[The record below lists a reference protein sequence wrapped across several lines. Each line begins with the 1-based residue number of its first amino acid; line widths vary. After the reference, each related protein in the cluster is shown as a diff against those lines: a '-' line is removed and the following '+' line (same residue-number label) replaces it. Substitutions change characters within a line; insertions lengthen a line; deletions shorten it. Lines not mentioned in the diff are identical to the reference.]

1 MKIALMLAY
10 VDVAL
15 LCWSCNG
22 WQSHQFVLKT
32 NFYRRQAIR
41 ISAGNKYDH
50 LVALRSSS
58 RVVARNPIQF
68 KRKVDEPLENL
79 SLDFYMRLPV
89 DSYVVLPLPY
99 GIKLERLPSKGK
111 NGRPSEES
119 YCGAKTDN
127 YFLLRVPP
135 VEFPGIMVEPKVYC
149 TVQTPDEVFG
159 RRPAVVVRSCR
170 CVLSGDS
177 PIIAATKLNER
188 FTFEIETCIKWDEA
202 TRDSNDAQ
210 GTRGIS
216 PCQQRTLTAESKL
229 EVKVD
234 PPSLFRVLL
243 PKRALESVGRA
254 AMSFA
259 VKQVE
264 SCFINALMNDYE
276 DWAGNPHDVRRKATS
291 TAILEPISS

>member
-1 MKIALMLAY
+1 MKIALIYAY
-10 VDVAL
+10 VDMAL

-32 NFYRRQAIR
+32 NFYRRKAIR

-68 KRKVDEPLENL
+68 KRKAGESLE
-79 SLDFYMRLPV
+79 SLTLDCYMRLPV
-89 DSYVVLPLPY
+89 DSYVLLPLPY

-111 NGRPSEES
+111 NGRPSED
-119 YCGAKTDN
+119 CAAKTDN
-127 YFLLRVPP
+127 HFLLRVPS
-135 VEFPGIMVEPKVYC
+135 VKFPGIVVEPKVYC

-188 FTFEIETCIKWDEA
+188 FIFEIETCIKWDEVG
-202 TRDSNDAQ
+202 RDSNYAQ
-210 GTRGIS
+210 DTRGTL
-216 PCQQRTLTAESKL
+216 PCQRTLTAESKL
-229 EVKVD
+229 NVKVD

-243 PKRALESVGRA
+243 PKPALESAGRA

-264 SCFINALMNDYE
+264 SCFINALMKDYE
-276 DWAGNPHDVRRKATS
+276 DWAGNPDDVRRQATP
-291 TAILEPISS
+291 TDILEPIPS